1 MHDIKD
7 LRKNLEKYKKK
18 FKDRNLNFEVDVF
31 EKLDAENRKLIIK
44 KEKLEQEKK
53 ILSKSKDR
61 SNFEKSK
68 KMSEEISKL
77 QEENLIEQKKLNDL
91 MHSLPNIA
99 LDGVPPRSKI
109 EQQRLTVCPIC
120 RSAISK
126 PFKPKKLGGRTNWKR
141 ISRKYLSNRSRS
153 E

>member
-53 ILSKSKDR
+53 ILSKSKDK

-99 LDGVPPRSKI
+99 LDDVPVGKDEKANKI
-109 EQQRLTVCPIC
+109 IKKVGKIKRL
-120 RSAISK
+120 ISNQN
-126 PFKPKKLGGRTNWKR
+126 LT
-141 ISRKYLSNRSRS
+141 
-153 E
+153 